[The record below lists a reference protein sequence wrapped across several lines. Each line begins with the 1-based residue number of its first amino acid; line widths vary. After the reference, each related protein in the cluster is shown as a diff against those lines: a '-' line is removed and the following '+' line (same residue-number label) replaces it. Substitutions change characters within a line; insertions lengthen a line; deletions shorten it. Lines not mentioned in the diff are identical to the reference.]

1 MDFSA
6 YTRFHALA
14 QDRRS
19 CRNYLPQPV
28 DRSLLLAILDAARLS
43 PSAVNRQPVRYIV
56 LDAEAD
62 PEVRDIILKVYNR
75 PWIATAPVYIV
86 AVGMHNQAWHRP
98 CDGKD
103 HADIDVAIARRTHIL
118 SGSLGPRSGQL
129 LGVQLRG
136 FRTAPAAAAGQRRR
150 TRCDNPR
157 RLSRRRRCSAPRTK
171 ITR

>member
-1 MDFSA
+1 MLNPKQKMDFSA

-19 CRNYLPQPV
+19 CRN
-28 DRSLLLAILDAARLS
+28 
-43 PSAVNRQPVRYIV
+43 YIV

-103 HADIDVAIARRTHIL
+103 HADIDVAIAVEHICL
-118 SGSLGPRSGQL
+118 AASALGLGSCWVCNFEASELHRLLQLGSDEEPVAIIPVGY
-129 LGVQLRG
+129 
-136 FRTAPAAAAGQRRR
+136 PADADA
-150 TRCDNPR
+150 PR
-157 RLSRRRRCSAPRTK
+157 RGRKSLDEIVQWGRKA
-171 ITR
+171 

>member
-1 MDFSA
+1 MPW
-6 YTRFHALA
+6 
-14 QDRRS
+14 RRTAA
-19 CRNYLPQPV
+19 V
-28 DRSLLLAILDAARLS
+28 AATIDRSLLLAILDAARLS

-103 HADIDVAIARRTHIL
+103 HADIDVAIAVEHICL
-118 SGSLGPRSGQL
+118 AASALGLGSCWVCNFEASELHRLLL
-129 LGVQLRG
+129 LGSDEEPVAIIPVG
-136 FRTAPAAAAGQRRR
+136 YPADADA
-150 TRCDNPR
+150 PR
-157 RLSRRRRCSAPRTK
+157 RGRKSLDEIVQWGRKA
-171 ITR
+171 